1 MKTHRFTSTARKGM
15 GRLALSMLG
24 GLLLVL
30 SLLLPPVAYAAATH
44 AATPSARSAPSLS
57 STAILDQAGVSVL
70 RLSITYTTKQNTP
83 VTCTA
88 LGTLIKSWPATSA
101 SEQNNWVVTD
111 GSLLS
116 LTGGTCSP
124 NSSLTRLQLLAN
136 NLYTNTTTS
145 LTLLHTLLCA
155 RNACHDQQGTNV
167 GPAEALSQTPQGG
180 GILFSF
186 HTDSLDMQP
195 FLDTGTGTPSS
206 GMGIELVTQSPPAT
220 WPQTPQRSVVE
231 ASTLLTPI
239 FPPSAPGGMPVPTA
253 SLPKPEPGMPYIDS
267 QGLFVGMHVSSSS
280 TSFTVTD
287 LLKLEQQAPVTQQ
300 AHGTNTL
307 KQQWDAGITAFF
319 QGDYP
324 QAQQHLN
331 VIQDPTHV
339 NNPNFQAAK
348 NFAQQAA
355 AKSQQTGT
363 PTPTTTG
370 GSGRQNSSGSSG
382 SFLGIPISLI
392 LLVGLVAGLVFLVL
406 LLVLVSL
413 LFGRRRALR
422 KKDKEELVR
431 FKEDEAAARRNAPLE
446 ARRIAGESRQNAQT
460 GQPDYAQPYDML
472 PSQPLPPAAPILRG
486 QPDQQPHIQQ
496 PGQDYDAP
504 DALDTP
510 TVPINRRN
518 GHGESASPAEHQ
530 VVRELR
536 NVSLAVGS
544 VSNVGI
550 KRQHK
555 PNEDSLFAV
564 QGARTH
570 NSQPQQFGLFVI
582 ADGMGGHTNGQEA
595 SRTAIQ
601 TMIDFMLPRISV
613 ADSAMDNQ
621 AYIKLLEDGVQHANY
636 AVHQRNIQDN
646 ADMGTTMT
654 TALVIG
660 SMAYIANVGDSRT
673 YLYRQST
680 GLKKV
685 TRDHSVVANLV
696 DVGVIQPDDIYTHP
710 KRNQIYRSLGEKPVV
725 EVDSFSVE
733 LQAGD
738 KLLLCSD
745 GLWDMVRDPDIQRII
760 ASTDASPSKTSEEL
774 IQAALNGGGE
784 DNVSVIVVSITGVD
798 GHTGLTGIHFLS
810 KPDTVTVPDLP
821 AM

>member
-1 MKTHRFTSTARKGM
+1 MSEGFRSEIHRRM
-15 GRLALSMLG
+15 GELRLSMLG

-30 SLLLPPVAYAAATH
+30 SLLLPPVAYAAATR

-70 RLSITYTTKQNTP
+70 RLSITYTTQQNTQ

-88 LGTLIKSWPATSA
+88 LGTLIKSWPAASA

-287 LLKLEQQAPVTQQ
+287 LLKLEQQAPAIQQ

-307 KQQWDAGITAFF
+307 KQEWDAGITAFF
-319 QGDYP
+319 QGDYT

-363 PTPTTTG
+363 PTPTP
-370 GSGRQNSSGSSG
+370 SASPSSGTTSSG
-382 SFLGIPISLI
+382 SFLGMPISLI
-392 LLVGLVAGLVFLVL
+392 LLVGLAALFIVPIL
-406 LLVLVSL
+406 LLVLVSFI
-413 LFGRRRALR
+413 FGRERALR
-422 KKDKEELVR
+422 ER
-431 FKEDEAAARRNAPLE
+431 AR
-446 ARRIAGESRQNAQT
+446 
-460 GQPDYAQPYDML
+460 
-472 PSQPLPPAAPILRG
+472 
-486 QPDQQPHIQQ
+486 
-496 PGQDYDAP
+496 
-504 DALDTP
+504 
-510 TVPINRRN
+510 
-518 GHGESASPAEHQ
+518 
-530 VVRELR
+530 
-536 NVSLAVGS
+536 VG
-544 VSNVGI
+544 
-550 KRQHK
+550 
-555 PNEDSLFAV
+555 A
-564 QGARTH
+564 
-570 NSQPQQFGLFVI
+570 
-582 ADGMGGHTNGQEA
+582 
-595 SRTAIQ
+595 
-601 TMIDFMLPRISV
+601 
-613 ADSAMDNQ
+613 
-621 AYIKLLEDGVQHANY
+621 
-636 AVHQRNIQDN
+636 
-646 ADMGTTMT
+646 
-654 TALVIG
+654 
-660 SMAYIANVGDSRT
+660 
-673 YLYRQST
+673 
-680 GLKKV
+680 
-685 TRDHSVVANLV
+685 
-696 DVGVIQPDDIYTHP
+696 
-710 KRNQIYRSLGEKPVV
+710 
-725 EVDSFSVE
+725 
-733 LQAGD
+733 
-738 KLLLCSD
+738 
-745 GLWDMVRDPDIQRII
+745 
-760 ASTDASPSKTSEEL
+760 
-774 IQAALNGGGE
+774 
-784 DNVSVIVVSITGVD
+784 ITGVIREETSRVSLPELLQRRFQRIRAQL
-798 GHTGLTGIHFLS
+798 GRITQS
-810 KPDTVTVPDLP
+810 RNKPESAQTPLIQTASPTDSIQVQRVQGNLDKMEIQARLQRLWDR
-821 AM
+821 ADS